1 MTSQS
6 SAFTATCACA
16 KFTRAPATY
25 KKSSSSARWPEVL
38 LGHLVP
44 CYRAAPKM
52 TGSFLDAY
60 GLIHGW
66 KNAGGACPRNPQTAL
81 GTAVGAHARKLPSRV
96 PRGGGAGRG
105 QRGGCAN
112 AAYRA
117 GRADGARHRAGPP
130 GFWWRRCAPARDGR
144 PAAAVLAPACARSG
158 YLAAAVAELWL
169 SAVVCGA
176 GSGADPCQ
184 FAAAAGLGAGKPVG
198 LVPGRS
204 MAAGSAGA
212 LAAHHR
218 ATPEPGA
225 VASCASESERGD
237 RPAGPGQGPPGAGAA
252 GFACPDVHLHRSPEQ
267 HW

>member
-16 KFTRAPATY
+16 RSTKALATC

-44 CYRAAPKM
+44 YCRGAPKM

-66 KNAGGACPRNPQTAL
+66 KNAGGDCPRNPQTAL
-81 GTAVGAHARKLPSRV
+81 CTAVGAHARKLPSRV
-96 PRGGGAGRG
+96 PGGGGAGRG

-117 GRADGARHRAGPP
+117 
-130 GFWWRRCAPARDGR
+130 GR